1 MNKKLLISTAVL
13 GIVSYFGYRV
23 MKQINDIDFDF
34 DFVGENID
42 DYYNTSTSESSSQGY
57 AERKES

>member
-34 DFVGENID
+34 VGENID